1 MKTFKTSVIIYIS
14 KYNTLKAVNIY
25 LKIPIRKDCRYIM
38 NLETA
43 NKLLRLRK
51 QNNLSQ
57 EELAEKLGI
66 SRQAVSKW
74 ERAEASPDTDNLITL
89 ANLYRISLDELLDI
103 DVKTMRSEEY
113 QDIKS
118 KVNLSKPE
126 DTQEVPPQPQY
137 KKVVYPKDSLSEEL
151 YNSRYAEG
159 IDDTPNSANQSSFDA
174 SNYGSTKVDSIPN
187 YQAENY
193 IQPIPDSSST
203 NKKKK
208 KKKRFGGFGGV
219 PPYTSNG
226 FILKF
231 EQFMKKFHISYKG
244 LYTFPYYAIAIVMM
258 ILCADIFWNGGYLAG
273 FWAVSIPLYYTF
285 VGAVHKRNP
294 NIFGYPLLA
303 FMLMLLSM
311 FLGFDGLSCT
321 WLATIPFYY
330 WIVNKNKH

>member
-1 MKTFKTSVIIYIS
+1 
-14 KYNTLKAVNIY
+14 
-25 LKIPIRKDCRYIM
+25 M

-151 YNSRYAEG
+151 YNGGYAKSV
-159 IDDTPNSANQSSFDA
+159 DSSYSTTQSSFDA

-193 IQPIPDSSST
+193 IQPIPNST
-203 NKKKK
+203 NNDRNRKK
-208 KKKRFGGFGGV
+208 KKKRFGGFNSV
-219 PPYTSNG
+219 PPYTNNQ

-231 EQFMKKFHISYKG
+231 ERFMKRFNISYKG

-258 ILCADIFWNGGYLAG
+258 ILCSEIFWNGGYLAG

-303 FMLMLLSM
+303 VMLMFISM
-311 FLGFDGLSCT
+311 FVGLDGASCA

-330 WIVNKNKH
+330 WIVNKNRH